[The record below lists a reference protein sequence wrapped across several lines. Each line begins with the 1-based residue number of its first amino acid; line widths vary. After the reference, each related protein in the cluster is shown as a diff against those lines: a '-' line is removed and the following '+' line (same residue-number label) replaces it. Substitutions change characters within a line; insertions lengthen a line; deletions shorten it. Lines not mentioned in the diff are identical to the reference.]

1 MIPGCLAALLI
12 FGFPSVFMAGYLAA
26 LEEDDDEGIVPK
38 PGPEPD
44 RIIERGD
51 S

>member
-26 LEEDDDEGIVPK
+26 LEEDVESDPPK
-38 PGPEPD
+38 PESKPE
-44 RIIERGD
+44 INTERGNG
-51 S
+51 

>member
-26 LEEDDDEGIVPK
+26 LDEDEEETEIPQ
-38 PGPEPD
+38 PESKSD
-44 RIIERGD
+44 INTKRGD
-51 S
+51 G

>member
-26 LEEDDDEGIVPK
+26 LDEDDEGSDIPH
-38 PGPEPD
+38 PESKTD
-44 RIIERGD
+44 KNTKRGD
-51 S
+51 G